1 MSLLT
6 LAVNSSRSL
15 YVDRFGNLATSTDE
29 NAMEEFLTQRL
40 SSLTGEFR
48 FDKQRGISYMT
59 TVYSG
64 GKESI
69 PALRANII
77 SALTAS
83 QEVIAVSSLALAKK
97 EDDNLAFELS
107 VATTYGQ
114 IYLRV

>member
-6 LAVNSSRSL
+6 LAVDSSRSL
-15 YVDRFGNLATSTDE
+15 FVDRFGNLATSTDE
-29 NAMEEFLTQRL
+29 NAMAEFLTQRL

-48 FDKQRGISYMT
+48 FDKQRGIAYMT
-59 TVYSG
+59 TVYTG

-77 SALTAS
+77 SALSNT
-83 QEVIAVSSLALAKK
+83 QDVIAVSSLALSQK
-97 EDDNLAFELS
+97 DDDLQFELS

>member
-6 LAVNSSRSL
+6 LAVNASRDL
-15 YVDRFGNLATSTDE
+15 YVDRFGNLATVTDE
-29 NAMEEFLTQRL
+29 DAMAEFLTQRL

-48 FDKQRGISYMT
+48 FDKQRGIAYMT
-59 TVYSG
+59 TVYTG
-64 GKESI
+64 GKASI

-77 SALTAS
+77 SALSNT
-83 QEVIAVSSLALAKK
+83 QDVVAVSSLALSQ
-97 EDDNLAFELS
+97 EEDNLEFELS